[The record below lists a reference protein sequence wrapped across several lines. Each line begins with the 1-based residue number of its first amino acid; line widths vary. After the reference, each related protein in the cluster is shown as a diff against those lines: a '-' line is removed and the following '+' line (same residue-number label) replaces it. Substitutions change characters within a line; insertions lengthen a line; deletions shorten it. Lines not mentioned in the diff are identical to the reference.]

1 MKIQILGAH
10 NCESEKTKLVGL
22 LVDGVLAI
30 EAGALTSS
38 LSYPAQQ
45 KLEGILITH
54 QHFDHIKD
62 VPLIAMNAFLHET
75 TINIYSIPAV
85 YDVLATH
92 LLNDRLYPDFFKKPA
107 EQPTIR
113 FTVMEPH
120 QIETVDGYSIVAV
133 PMNHSVSTVGYQI
146 TSPDGKVVFY
156 TGDTGSSLD
165 ECWQY
170 VSPQLLIIEVT
181 APNRYEEFAL
191 RTGHFTPSLLE
202 QEMNRFRELKGY
214 LPQVITVH
222 MNPWEEKEIETEIAG
237 VARALNTPITL
248 GHEGMLLD
256 L

>member
-10 NCESEKTKLVGL
+10 NCESEKSKLVSL
-22 LVDGVLAI
+22 LVDDVLAI
-30 EAGALTSS
+30 ETGALTSS

-45 KLEGILITH
+45 KLKGILITH
-54 QHFDHIKD
+54 QHFDHVRDI
-62 VPLIAMNAFLHET
+62 PLIAMNAFLHGT

-85 YDVLATH
+85 YDALATN
-92 LLNDRLYPDFFKKPA
+92 LLNDRLYPDFFKKPP

-113 FTVMEPH
+113 FTIMEPYLA
-120 QIETVDGYSIVAV
+120 EMVDGYSVMAV
-133 PMNHSVSTVGYQI
+133 PMNHSVSSVGYQI
-146 TSPDGKVVFY
+146 TSPDGKKVFY
-156 TGDTGSSLD
+156 TGDTGAKLT
-165 ECWQY
+165 ECWQHI
-170 VSPQLLIIEVT
+170 SPQLLIIEVT

-191 RTGHFTPSLLE
+191 RTGHFTPILLE
-202 QEMNRFRELKGY
+202 QELNRFQELKGY

-237 VARALNTPITL
+237 IARSLNTSITL